1 MQMTHQKKNL
11 NELEVLGKRLDS
23 VRDKLAL
30 LDPTE
35 DSWRINWLKE
45 LEQRL
50 LNEWRQ
56 CINDY
61 DTHGYRSINACNH
74 NSSRVVTPMH
84 FNNLNG

>member
-11 NELEVLGKRLDS
+11 NELDVLGKRLDS

-30 LDPTE
+30 LDLTE
-35 DSWRINWLKE
+35 NSWRANWLKE

-61 DTHGYRSINACNH
+61 DTNGYRMVNACNH
-74 NSSRVVTPMH
+74 NATRVMTPTH
-84 FNNLNG
+84 FNSLNG